1 MFYFFV
7 EPLQRRI
14 KFKSNFKTNFNL
26 FEPSHQQGRV
36 DQFLQ
41 NNDCW
46 SGRLPRTV
54 FQYLTSIE

>member
-26 FEPSHQQGRV
+26 FEPSHQQGSV

-41 NNDCW
+41 NNNLSDN
-46 SGRLPRTV
+46 LKT
-54 FQYLTSIE
+54 LID